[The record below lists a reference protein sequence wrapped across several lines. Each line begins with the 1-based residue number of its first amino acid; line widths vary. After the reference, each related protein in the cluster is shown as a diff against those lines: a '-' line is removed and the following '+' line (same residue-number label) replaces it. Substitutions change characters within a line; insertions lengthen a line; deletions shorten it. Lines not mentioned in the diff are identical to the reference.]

1 MGEQK
6 EWSFLIW
13 EERKGLLGAAALE
26 YPEPFALLGPYLAEA
41 PKEAVERLSWFLMP
55 GYTLK
60 LLEALQNVPP
70 EDLASKRDF
79 SEPPWV
85 GILAW

>member
-26 YPEPFALLGPYLAEA
+26 YPEPFAALDRYLKAVPRRHVETLGTVMYTLLDLEEL
-41 PKEAVERLSWFLMP
+41 KRLSTSPTETYGSDNGFGGLD
-55 GYTLK
+55 G
-60 LLEALQNVPP
+60 
-70 EDLASKRDF
+70 S
-79 SEPPWV
+79 
-85 GILAW
+85 